1 MDPHR
6 AESQTETS
14 GVKICHV
21 VALPYPGRGHIN
33 PMMNLCKLL
42 SSRQPYL
49 LMTFVVTEEWFG
61 ILRSETKPENIR
73 FATVPNVIPSEL
85 DRAKDFPG
93 FLEAVFTK
101 MEAPFEMLLDE
112 LQFPVMAIIADSSMP
127 WAVDVGNRR
136 NIPVASLCTTSAS
149 VFSVFHHHDLLVK
162 NGHFPVELSERGD
175 ETVDYIPGLP
185 STKLADLPTVLY
197 GGGRRVLH
205 RVLESVSMV
214 SKAQYLFFTS
224 VYKLEAQVI
233 DSLKTEFPFP
243 VYPIGPSIPYFQI
256 KDHNS
261 PLTTSLNA
269 LNYLK
274 WLDSQPSCSVL
285 YLSLGSFLSV
295 SNAQMDEIVAG
306 VRSSGVRYLWVARGD
321 TSRFINGRDDKGI
334 VVPWC
339 DQLRVLCH
347 SSVGGF
353 WTHCGWNSTLE
364 GVYAGVPMLTF
375 PIFADQ
381 VSNSKQIVE
390 DWKIGWSVK
399 NKAVS
404 SESLVKREEIS
415 ELVQNFMDINNG
427 ERKEMNKR
435 AKKLQEICEAAT
447 AEGGTS
453 IKNIDAFLEDIS
465 QIRST

>member
-1 MDPHR
+1 M
-6 AESQTETS
+6 AQSQTKTS
-14 GVKICHV
+14 SVKICHV

-42 SSRQPYL
+42 ISRKPNL
-49 LMTFVVTEEWFG
+49 LITFVVTEEWFG
-61 ILRSETKPENIR
+61 FIRSETKPENIR
-73 FATVPNVIPSEL
+73 LATVPNVIPSEL

-93 FLEAVFTK
+93 FVEAVSTK
-101 MEAPFEMLLDE
+101 MESPFEKILDE
-112 LQFPVMAIIADSSMP
+112 LEFPVMAIIADSYMC
-127 WAVDVGNRR
+127 WAVNVGNRR
-136 NIPVASLCTTSAS
+136 NIPVASLWPMSAS
-149 VFSVFHHHDLLVK
+149 VFSVFHHHELLVK
-162 NGHFPVELSERGD
+162 NGHFPVEISERGD
-175 ETVDYIPGLP
+175 AKVDYIPGLS
-185 STKLADLPTVLY
+185 STRLADLPTVLY

-205 RVLESVSMV
+205 WVLECVSGV
-214 SKAQYLFFTS
+214 SKAQYLLFTS

-243 VYPIGPSIPYFQI
+243 VYPIGPTIPYFQI
-256 KDHNS
+256 KDNNS
-261 PLTTSLNA
+261 PLTTSLSG

-285 YLSLGSFLSV
+285 YVSLGSFLSV

-321 TSRFINGRDDKGI
+321 TSRFKDGRDDMGI

-353 WTHCGWNSTLE
+353 WTHCGWSSTLE

-375 PIFADQ
+375 PIFVDQ
-381 VSNSKQIVE
+381 VPNSKQIVE
-390 DWKIGWSVK
+390 DWKIGWRVK
-399 NKAVS
+399 KEVS
-404 SESLVKREEIS
+404 SESLVTREEIS
-415 ELVQNFMDINNG
+415 ELVQRFMDINNG
-427 ERKEMNKR
+427 EKKEMSKR
-435 AKKLQEICEAAT
+435 ATKLQEICEGAI

-453 IKNIDAFLEDIS
+453 TTNIDAFLEDIS
-465 QIRST
+465 QNRSI